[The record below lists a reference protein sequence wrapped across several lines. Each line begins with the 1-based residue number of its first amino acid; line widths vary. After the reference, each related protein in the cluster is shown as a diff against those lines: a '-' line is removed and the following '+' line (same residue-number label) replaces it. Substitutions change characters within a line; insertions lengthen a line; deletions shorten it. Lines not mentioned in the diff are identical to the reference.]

1 MMSAEVSQPGGFEP
15 LGVALPDG
23 RHLQVRALGA
33 DDLGRLMALYDAL
46 DDEDR
51 RLRFFSAF
59 PPSETFVRRWLDP
72 ARGCVLGAFV
82 VPAPGGSAAERP
94 GGAPEGDRVGDDA
107 DGELVAEAGYA
118 LLANGNGELGITTA
132 AGWRG
137 WLGPFLLDVL
147 AGAAHEAGVQNLE
160 AVVRLDNR
168 PMLGLISHRG
178 SAVVEQPARGE
189 IRLVMA
195 TGARVPGWPSRRDP
209 ARTRVLV
216 ESPGGRWSV
225 GPARAGPAGSPGPGG
240 PAGAFGQAGHE
251 GRAVQEAPEAGA
263 GLEVLSCPG
272 PHGRPRGRCPLLDGG
287 HCPLVDGADEIV
299 VVTDGTGTPDDGG
312 FAALAA
318 AHRRRVD
325 GVPVQVC
332 GLSGG
337 VAEALRTIAARAGP
351 AAEAG
356 SAPAGGRDPA
366 AGHAPEVGTDA
377 ADDVGRADLRPDGG

>member
-1 MMSAEVSQPGGFEP
+1 MPAEVPQPGGFVP

-23 RHLQVRALGA
+23 GHLEVRALGT
-33 DDLGRLMALYDAL
+33 DDLGRLVALYDAL

-59 PPSETFVRRWLDP
+59 PPAEAFIRRWLDP

-82 VPAPGGSAAERP
+82 VPAPGGSAAEHP

-178 SAVVEQPARGE
+178 SAVVEQPSRGE

-209 ARTRVLV
+209 ARTRVLL

-225 GPARAGPAGSPGPGG
+225 GPERAGPVGSSG
-240 PAGAFGQAGHE
+240 PASRAGALGQAGQDD
-251 GRAVQEAPEAGA
+251 RMVQEAPGGAA

-299 VVTDGTGTPDDGG
+299 VVTDGTDTPDDGG

-337 VAEALRTIAARAGP
+337 VAEALRTIAARTGP
-351 AAEAG
+351 VAEAG
-356 SAPAGGRDPA
+356 TAPASGRNPA
-366 AGHAPEVGTDA
+366 AGDAPEVGTDA
-377 ADDVGRADLRPDGG
+377 ADDVGPADLSPDGG